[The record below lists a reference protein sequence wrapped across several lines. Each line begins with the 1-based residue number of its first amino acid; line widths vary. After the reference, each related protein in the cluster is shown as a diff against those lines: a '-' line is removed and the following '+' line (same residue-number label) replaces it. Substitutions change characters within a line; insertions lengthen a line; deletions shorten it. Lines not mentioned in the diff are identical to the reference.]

1 MHKNKVFLTMGLME
15 RIKINKWINTR
26 FIGLLCV
33 AFFLQHFSYATL
45 QNSFGF
51 KTLSSGVTQNNYFEK
66 QTSELPDTQVNV
78 FVDAE
83 SEDEDDIHNEQD
95 VSNDLI
101 SYNQIFKAERYT
113 DVVNT
118 LYLKLAST
126 NQQKVDL
133 PFFILY
139 HSWKSDLV

>member
-1 MHKNKVFLTMGLME
+1 MHKNKVFLNMGLME
-15 RIKINKWINTR
+15 RIKINKWINAR

-33 AFFLQHFSYATL
+33 AFFLQHISYATL
-45 QNSFGF
+45 QNNF
-51 KTLSSGVTQNNYFEK
+51 TLNTIRSEAKVNNYVEK
-66 QTSELPDTQVNV
+66 AASEIPNLDINV

-126 NQQKVDL
+126 NQHKVDL

>member
-1 MHKNKVFLTMGLME
+1 MHKNKVFLNMGLME
-15 RIKINKWINTR
+15 RIKINKWINAR

-45 QNSFGF
+45 QNNFALNTIRSEA
-51 KTLSSGVTQNNYFEK
+51 KLNNYVEK
-66 QTSELPDTQVNV
+66 AASEIPNLELNV
-78 FVDAE
+78 FEEVE
-83 SEDEDDIHNEQD
+83 SEDEDDIHHKQD

-101 SYNQIFKAERYT
+101 SFNQIFNTEYYS

-126 NQQKVDL
+126 NQYKVDL

-139 HSWKSDLV
+139 HSWKSELV

>member
-15 RIKINKWINTR
+15 RNKLNKWINTR

-45 QNSFGF
+45 QNNFALNTIRSEA
-51 KTLSSGVTQNNYFEK
+51 KVNNYVEK
-66 QTSELPDTQVNV
+66 AASEIPNLDINV
-78 FVDAE
+78 FEEVE
-83 SEDEDDIHNEQD
+83 SEDEDDIHNEQN

-101 SYNQIFKAERYT
+101 SFNQIFNSECYT

-118 LYLKLAST
+118 LYLKLASA
-126 NQQKVDL
+126 NQHKVEL

-139 HSWKSDLV
+139 HSWKSELV

>member
-15 RIKINKWINTR
+15 RNKLNKWINTR

-45 QNSFGF
+45 QNNFALNTIRSEA
-51 KTLSSGVTQNNYFEK
+51 KVNNYVEK
-66 QTSELPDTQVNV
+66 AASEIPNLDINV
-78 FVDAE
+78 FEEVE
-83 SEDEDDIHNEQD
+83 SEDEDDIHNEQN

-101 SYNQIFKAERYT
+101 SFNQIFNTECYT
-113 DVVNT
+113 DVINT

-126 NQQKVDL
+126 NQHKVDL

-139 HSWKSDLV
+139 HSWKSELV